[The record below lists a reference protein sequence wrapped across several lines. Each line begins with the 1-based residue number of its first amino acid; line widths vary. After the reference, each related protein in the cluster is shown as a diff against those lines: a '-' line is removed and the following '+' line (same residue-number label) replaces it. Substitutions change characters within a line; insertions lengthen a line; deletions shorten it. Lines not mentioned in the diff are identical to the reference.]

1 MYQNKDEEIRMK
13 RLKRLPDI
21 ARLISLWLKQYSEA
35 TSPYW
40 GLNYL
45 LSGM

>member
-21 ARLISLWLKQYSEA
+21 ARLITFWLKQYSEV
-35 TSPYW
+35 SIISCQVCERHFC
-40 GLNYL
+40 L
-45 LSGM
+45 